1 MGILRI
7 RRILFGR
14 LGGDDTD
21 ALLLSPVSRE
31 EKPFRVFVYLYYI
44 RVAFPHRLVS
54 YDEGLGKLEKKIHF
68 FLLHAQLLGSE
79 IYMCAW
85 LHTFILFYT
94 T

>member
-44 RVAFPHRLVS
+44 GVAFPHRLVS
-54 YDEGLGKLEKKIHF
+54 YDEGLAKLEKKNTF
-68 FLLHAQLLGSE
+68 FFTTCATLRKRN
-79 IYMCAW
+79 IYMRMIT
-85 LHTFILFYT
+85 HF
-94 T
+94 